1 MNQAERI
8 ADMDNS
14 GKLQYFRVPISLP
27 LNLVP
32 RQNNEKH
39 SRAIP
44 PEFPYAFLLTFSSSL
59 RFPIIN
65 LQNKGFS
72 LLVLLQI
79 SLQIIS
85 PFYFQTSSSVSTSLF
100 LLFITNSLPF
110 SHSRPLHLS
119 LCAFWFISTLILFY
133 LRFSRVLFVSH
144 FLSSLFSSIILFRS
158 LYSHFSSWQNSHLV
172 FWVSRCY
179 QYISFSLP
187 FVLVNASTFILF
199 LFIDYIFIART
210 RS

>member
-100 LLFITNSLPF
+100 LLFITNSL
-110 SHSRPLHLS
+110 
-119 LCAFWFISTLILFY
+119 STIF
-133 LRFSRVLFVSH
+133 
-144 FLSSLFSSIILFRS
+144 
-158 LYSHFSSWQNSHLV
+158 
-172 FWVSRCY
+172 
-179 QYISFSLP
+179 SFSPPPPLALC
-187 FVLVNASTFILF
+187 FLIYIDFNFILF
-199 LFIDYIFIART
+199 TFFSCAVCFTFSFFSFLFHY
-210 RS
+210 SLS